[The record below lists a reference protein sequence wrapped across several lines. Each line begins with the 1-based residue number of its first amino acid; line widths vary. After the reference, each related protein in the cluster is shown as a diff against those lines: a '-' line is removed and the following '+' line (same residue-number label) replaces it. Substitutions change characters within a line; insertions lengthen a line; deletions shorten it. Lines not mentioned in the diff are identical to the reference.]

1 VSRKTYIALVAAL
14 TIVAA
19 VRVASTHR
27 VFSVT
32 IDEPLHLAGGWQWLG
47 GDYTIDIS
55 HPPLARVLAALPLRF
70 AALPDPPPGSDVE
83 QGNAILYAGDR
94 YEKTLARARIG
105 NLVLLIAGI
114 LAVAA
119 LARRAF
125 GDLVSVIA
133 TALYTNL
140 PPLLAHAGFVTTD
153 MAVTAAL
160 PLAILALDLFLESP
174 TPKRAMLL
182 GAAMAMG
189 VLGKFSFIVYFP
201 AAAIVLIAVRW
212 RVRTTLRGI
221 AIAIATAFVLI
232 WAGYQFK
239 VGTMGSVFRTATFF
253 VEQAAP
259 EPLRPAARWIAL
271 HVPIPAPAL
280 PVGIAFLKM
289 HDNQGHEAFLLGERS
304 AEGWWYYFPVL
315 VFFKTPLPF
324 LALALGGIALALR
337 RRIAIEH
344 ALMPLAILIV
354 GMTGSINIGVRHV
367 LPMYASLAIVAAFA
381 TVELWR
387 LTARRPFAKLAFAAL
402 MLWLFLGPA
411 AAHPDYLAYFNEAAG
426 RKPARIAVDSN
437 LDWGQDV
444 LRLERAARELKI
456 GKVWI
461 AYSTSAF
468 FEHHA
473 IPADGLPP
481 QRVSGWIAAGETP
494 LAMHPREYEWLT
506 RYEPVRRIGKS
517 MRLYYVPPQ

>member
-1 VSRKTYIALVAAL
+1 VLFRSAAL

-27 VFSVT
+27 VFNVT

-83 QGNAILYAGDR
+83 QGNAILYAGGR
-94 YEKTLARARIG
+94 YVKNLARARMG
-105 NLVLLIAGI
+105 NLLLLIAGI

-125 GDLVSVIA
+125 GEVVSVIA

-140 PPLLAHAGFVTTD
+140 PPLLAHAGLVTTD

-160 PLAILALDLFLESP
+160 ALAILALDRFLESP
-174 TPKRAMLL
+174 DRERAILL
-182 GAAMAMG
+182 GAAMALG

-212 RVRTTLRGI
+212 RVQTRVRAVAL
-221 AIAIATAFVLI
+221 AIGVAFLLI
-232 WAGYQFK
+232 WAGYQFRI
-239 VGTMGSVFRTATFF
+239 GTMGSVFRTATFF

-259 EPLRPAARWIAL
+259 EPLRPAARWVAL
-271 HVPIPAPAL
+271 HVPVPAPAL
-280 PVGIAFLKM
+280 PVGMALLKM

-304 AEGWWYYFPVL
+304 AEGWWYYFPVV

-324 LALALGGIALALR
+324 LALAIGGIALALR
-337 RRIAIEH
+337 RRIAVEH
-344 ALMPLAILIV
+344 ALMPIAILLV

-367 LPMYASLAIVAAFA
+367 LPMYASLAIVAAYA
-381 TVELWR
+381 TVQLWR
-387 LTARRPFAKLAFAAL
+387 ATTRRPFARLAFAAL

-411 AAHPDYLAYFNEAAG
+411 AAHPDYLAWFNEAAG
-426 RKPARIAVDSN
+426 KNPARIAVDSN

-456 GKVWI
+456 DKVWI

-468 FEHHA
+468 FEHHDLR
-473 IPADGLPP
+473 ADGMPP
-481 QRVSGWIAAGETP
+481 GRVSGWIAAGETP
-494 LAMHPREYEWLT
+494 LAMNPRDYQWLT

-517 MRLYYVPPQ
+517 MRLYYVPQ